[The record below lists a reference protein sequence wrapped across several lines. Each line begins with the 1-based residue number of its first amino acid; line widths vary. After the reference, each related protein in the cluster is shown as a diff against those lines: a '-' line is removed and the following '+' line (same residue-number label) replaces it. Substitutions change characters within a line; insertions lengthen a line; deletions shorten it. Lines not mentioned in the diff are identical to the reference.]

1 MLVITRKSSES
12 FTIGDNVKVN
22 ILDINGEKVK
32 IGIEAPKD
40 IVIMRSEV
48 LETIR
53 NNIEAVSASRL
64 PNLDLLKQKIILKR
78 KSSGPKK

>member
-12 FTIGDNVKVN
+12 FTIGDKVKIN
-22 ILDINGEKVK
+22 ILDISGDKVK

-48 LETIR
+48 LETISS
-53 NNIEAVSASRL
+53 NIEAVATDRIPDL
-64 PNLDLLKQKIILKR
+64 GLLK
-78 KSSGPKK
+78 KKLLDKK